1 MENLIEPIS
10 KRILKSELTAERFL
24 RKTNAIDNEI
34 YMVDAHNAPNVM
46 QEIGRLRELT
56 FRTAGGGTG
65 LSTDID
71 EYDIADVPFKQL
83 IVWNEKDQEIV
94 SSYRFIM
101 GCDVPLDE
109 NGYPHT
115 PCSKLFHFSDKFI
128 HGQWQ
133 KTIELGRSFV
143 QPKYQ
148 ATTNARL
155 GLFSLDNMWDG
166 LGTLI
171 VDYPEMEYFF
181 GKMTMYNSYN
191 RLARNW
197 ILSFLTKYFKGDA
210 SLMKPFNPTQKT
222 PKVLREM
229 FTGNTIGDD
238 FKIMN
243 KNILDLKT
251 SIPPLI
257 KAYMSLSSTMQYFGA
272 SANEEFGDVEEI
284 AILIKIKDMYEKKI
298 QRHVESYHGKGKEK
312 RIRRRNRRNENQ

>member
-1 MENLIEPIS
+1 MENIIAPID
-10 KRILKSELTAERFL
+10 KKILKQELNPSCFL
-24 RKTNAIDNEI
+24 RKTNAIDNDI
-34 YMVDAHNAPNVM
+34 YLIDAHTAPNVM
-46 QEIGRLRELT
+46 LEIGRLRELT

-65 LSTDID
+65 KSADID
-71 EYDIADVPFKQL
+71 EYDIAEVPFKQL
-83 IVWNEKDQEIV
+83 IVWNEKDQEII
-94 SSYRFIM
+94 SSYRYIL
-101 GCDVPLDE
+101 GCDVPLDA

-115 PCSKLFHFSDKFI
+115 PCSKLFQFSDHFI
-128 HGQWQ
+128 HNEWQ

-148 ATTNARL
+148 ATSNARL

-171 VDYPEMEYFF
+171 VDNPEMEYFF

-197 ILSFLTKYFKGDA
+197 ILNFLSKYFPGDD
-210 SLMKPFNPTQKT
+210 SMMKPFVPSQAV
-222 PKVLREM
+222 PKVFKTI
-229 FTGNTIGDD
+229 FTGNNFAED
-238 FKIMN
+238 FKILN
-243 KNILDLKT
+243 QNILDIKT
-251 SIPPLI
+251 TIPPLI

-298 QRHVESYHGKGKEK
+298 KRHVHSYKS
-312 RIRRRNRRNENQ
+312 RRRRNENK